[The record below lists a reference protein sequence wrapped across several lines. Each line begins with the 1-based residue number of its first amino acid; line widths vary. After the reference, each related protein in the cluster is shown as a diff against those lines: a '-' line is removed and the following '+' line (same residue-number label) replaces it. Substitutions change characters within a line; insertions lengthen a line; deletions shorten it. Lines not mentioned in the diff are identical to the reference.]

1 MATGRCVS
9 GKNRRKRKAKKD
21 EKHDA
26 GRAESKIE
34 LHALHTSDEALGLL
48 SFVKMAKLPS
58 KAIVGGDPKL
68 LDMQGFSLTRMLTY
82 QCTKTPPPPLSPS
95 RMKRFVAG
103 KCSNRFSSSTSSTST
118 TMCLK
123 GPNKS

>member
-82 QCTKTPPPPLSPS
+82 QC
-95 RMKRFVAG
+95 
-103 KCSNRFSSSTSSTST
+103 SNRFSSSTSSTST